1 MFKKIAILAIF
12 LLLSISVVSAVDLD
26 DFKLP
31 DGFNK
36 DSSNLASDDDFSLSI
51 ADYDKDMDYDL
62 LFKDDGEYTVTV
74 GEISKYVDKSVKQTG
89 VLEIVEIDNKQVLI
103 EIYSI
108 DMSKL
113 DDCYDKLEE
122 FNELNDLEP
131 IEPQD

>member
-1 MFKKIAILAIF
+1 MENI
-12 LLLSISVVSAVDLD
+12 LLLLV
-26 DFKLP
+26 
-31 DGFNK
+31 
-36 DSSNLASDDDFSLSI
+36 
-51 ADYDKDMDYDL
+51 
-62 LFKDDGEYTVTV
+62 
-74 GEISKYVDKSVKQTG
+74 EISKYVDKSVKQTG